1 MKQPLKLSWTG
12 FALAQALAVCAVSA
26 VIDTNAAGPRPGAVD
41 AGSVKAIHGQSWT
54 LTRQPTGSPFDDE
67 LVRQKDALRHRQQ
80 QEASVAIKG

>member
-12 FALAQALAVCAVSA
+12 FALAQALTVCAVAA
-26 VIDTNAAGPRPGAVD
+26 VMDTNAAGPHPGAID
-41 AGSVKAIHGQSWT
+41 AGTARAIHDQSWT

-80 QEASVAIKG
+80 QEATVVVKG